1 METYGIIMI
10 IVIGSIAGWL
20 AGLIMKGKGMG
31 FIINALLGIVG
42 AFVGSYLFN
51 KIGFSVGNGLFGAII
66 TSTAGAVVLLF
77 IAGILKKSQ

>member
-1 METYGIIMI
+1 
-10 IVIGSIAGWL
+10 
-20 AGLIMKGKGMG
+20 MG

-42 AFVGSYLFN
+42 AFVGNYLFN
-51 KIGFSVGNGLFGAII
+51 LIGFSVGNGLFGAII